1 MAVDDGGSA
10 FPLHGKVEHGL
21 EGLSIRDYFAGQVI
35 GHLQGSFHAESGAI
49 NIDVATARRAY
60 EIADAMIEERK
71 RFWRKVPVAVSV
83 KTISYIGSDGDS
95 LAVVKDL
102 GFENLYRALNPSNH
116 SYEAVYGTWEHWVSL
131 AQRILEIEDRRKAGE
146 SDG

>member
-1 MAVDDGGSA
+1 MLCGHTENYRFSVKNPYTNDLQKWLNNEYRCMACVQEMHGRLPLSIEDVSMVVATREPTPKEKMMAVDDGGPA
-10 FPLHGKVEHGL
+10 FPIHDKVEHGR

-71 RFWRKVPVAVSV
+71 R
-83 KTISYIGSDGDS
+83 
-95 LAVVKDL
+95 
-102 GFENLYRALNPSNH
+102 
-116 SYEAVYGTWEHWVSL
+116 YG
-131 AQRILEIEDRRKAGE
+131 
-146 SDG
+146 

>member
-60 EIADAMIEERK
+60 EIADAMICERK
-71 RFWRKVPVAVSV
+71 R
-83 KTISYIGSDGDS
+83 
-95 LAVVKDL
+95 
-102 GFENLYRALNPSNH
+102 
-116 SYEAVYGTWEHWVSL
+116 YG
-131 AQRILEIEDRRKAGE
+131 
-146 SDG
+146 